1 MYQLGD
7 IQFEG
12 LRGLDS
18 LRKSREAVYA
28 ELPLM
33 GGKPRLQ
40 RTGTALQQV
49 TVSIALHAAFT
60 DPAAD
65 IAALDEYREG
75 GDVLTL
81 INGEGEV
88 VGDFVITA
96 IEETVTQTSPTGRTL
111 SAEVSLT
118 LKEHFDPNKPATLA
132 QAAQSAAF
140 AVGADKVVPVRLVRP
155 PITSASVVSQN
166 VTGGISASAA
176 GIAYVRQ
183 APLNTPQQAS
193 LLVRANAVLE
203 KAKEAYTAAK
213 DTANEY
219 ANIAATAP
227 QLIAE
232 LTAVLANVNSL
243 ANLVQSGDLT
253 NALTAA
259 DTLEASFAG
268 LGNAVR
274 PLNAILITRKPQ

>member
-213 DTANEY
+213 ETANEY

-268 LGNAVR
+268 LNNAVR

>member
-12 LRGLDS
+12 LKGLDS

-243 ANLVQSGDLT
+243 ASLVQSGDLT

-268 LGNAVR
+268 LNNAVR

>member
-12 LRGLDS
+12 LKGLDS

-243 ANLVQSGDLT
+243 ASLVQSGDLT

>member
-183 APLNTPQQAS
+183 APLNAPQQAS

-268 LGNAVR
+268 LGNAVH

>member
-96 IEETVTQTSPTGRTL
+96 IEESVTQTSPTGRTL

-268 LGNAVR
+268 LNNAVR

>member
-176 GIAYVRQ
+176 GIAYIRQ
-183 APLNTPQQAS
+183 SPLNTPQQAS

-213 DTANEY
+213 ETANEY

-243 ANLVQSGDLT
+243 ANLVQSGNLT

-268 LGNAVR
+268 LNNAVR

>member
-65 IAALDEYREG
+65 ITALDDYREG

-232 LTAVLANVNSL
+232 LTAVLTNVNSL
-243 ANLVQSGDLT
+243 ASLVQSGDLT

>member
-65 IAALDEYREG
+65 IAALDDYREG

-193 LLVRANAVLE
+193 LLVRANAVLK

-259 DTLEASFAG
+259 DTLESSFAG

>member
-268 LGNAVR
+268 LNNAVR

>member
-12 LRGLDS
+12 LKGLDS

-88 VGDFVITA
+88 VGDFVITE

-213 DTANEY
+213 ETANEY

>member
-65 IAALDEYREG
+65 IAALDDYREG

-88 VGDFVITA
+88 VGDFVIIS

-176 GIAYVRQ
+176 SIAYVRQ

-259 DTLEASFAG
+259 DTLELSFAG
-268 LGNAVR
+268 LGNAIR
-274 PLNAILITRKPQ
+274 PLNAILMTRQPQ